1 MCEVPTAG
9 EADNCAIDTTCRA
22 ADGGDSTCV
31 RDGCG
36 NGFVE
41 ELEGCDDGNL
51 VDADGC
57 SSTCF
62 DEALCGND
70 VLNTGE
76 ECDEM
81 ASDCVGCTVQALDVS
96 AGGVFN
102 GSFGDGSFDRFLFT
116 LTEETTV
123 QIDTNDVGGDCVL
136 IDTVMYLGRFED
148 EGIEFVASNDDRSF
162 GQYCSTIVET
172 LPAGTYEIYINN
184 YFGGGIGAYELSVRF
199 LGGCG
204 DSIIDEP
211 LGETCDDGNT
221 DAGDGWSAEC
231 RTEAVCGD
239 GAIQEGETCDD
250 EAVDCIQC
258 QTIAS
263 QMATVG
269 AYVGGMQTGGFDL
282 FDLTSIRQKL
292 LG

>member
-1 MCEVPTAG
+1 M
-9 EADNCAIDTTCRA
+9 
-22 ADGGDSTCV
+22 
-31 RDGCG
+31 
-36 NGFVE
+36 
-41 ELEGCDDGNL
+41 
-51 VDADGC
+51 
-57 SSTCF
+57 
-62 DEALCGND
+62 
-70 VLNTGE
+70 
-76 ECDEM
+76 
-81 ASDCVGCTVQALDVS
+81 
-96 AGGVFN
+96 
-102 GSFGDGSFDRFLFT
+102 
-116 LTEETTV
+116 
-123 QIDTNDVGGDCVL
+123 

-221 DAGDGWSAEC
+221 DAGDGCSAEC

-282 FDLTSIRQKL
+282 FEFNLDTPKTVGLETVGGVDVTTCPLGLDTVLTLSVDDGSGWTYVDNNDDHLNSAPGSGCSRLVVALEAGRYQVRINEYDNLAIESYALLFNVEGVCGDGTQDL
-292 LG
+292 GEGC